1 MKLSV
6 VGLLVACLLSS
17 GCASIHYLKTRQGK
31 LEGKLTVQWIDFDE
45 FEFVPDP
52 EKPLTFTRHNGNKI
66 TPGWM
71 HTDGGSVP
79 RPLWAFKSYSPWG
92 YAPAFIVHDWLF
104 EMQHCQHAG
113 HEEVDLYEAAQIMSE
128 VMKTLMLEENNAPND
143 KFALY
148 SMFTAVQSVPAQ
160 TQWRN
165 GQCQSQASAGP
176 KTAEKSISK
185 PDISKPDIVPSTDA
199 TNDPPLVPNGTT
211 GYDDAPLMME
221 EVSTTVRQRPSSVKP
236 IKSYVI
242 EF

>member
-1 MKLSV
+1 MKLSM
-6 VGLLVACLLSS
+6 VGLLVVCLLSS
-17 GCASIHYLKTRQGK
+17 GCASIHYQKIRQGK

-52 EKPLTFTRHNGNKI
+52 EKPLTFTRHNGIKI

-79 RPLWAFKSYSPWG
+79 RSLWAFKSYSPWG

-104 EMQHCQHAG
+104 EMQHCKHAG
-113 HEEVDLYEAAQIMSE
+113 YEEYDLYEAAQIMSE
-128 VMKTLMLEENNAPND
+128 VMKTLMLEEKNAPND

-160 TQWRN
+160 SQWRN
-165 GQCQSQASAGP
+165 GQCQSQASAVP
-176 KTAEKSISK
+176 KTAQKSAPK
-185 PDISKPDIVPSTDA
+185 PEILPSTDA
-199 TNDPPLVPNGTT
+199 TNDPPLVPNGSS
-211 GYDDAPLMME
+211 GYEDAPLMME
-221 EVSTTVRQRPSSVKP
+221 EVSTTVRRRTSTLAP